1 MCLLSWKTVN
11 SLTCIF
17 ISLSKL
23 KCKNVRTNVE
33 FSAVHIVD
41 IQYILNE
48 QINKQKNSGHLLG
61 VTFWYNNIVR
71 VILFF
76 FSIASFSLTCKHVQ
90 VFPILNIMKQS
101 NTKHNL
107 PFTLDPSLATVYSFS
122 SLFI

>member
-23 KCKNVRTNVE
+23 KCKNVRISVE
-33 FSAVHIVD
+33 FSTVHIVD

-48 QINKQKNSGHLLG
+48 QINKRKSSDHLLE
-61 VTFWYNNIVR
+61 VTFWYNNIKSFS
-71 VILFF
+71 FF
-76 FSIASFSLTCKHVQ
+76 FSIASFPLTCKHVQ
-90 VFPILNIMKQS
+90 VSPILNIMKQS
-101 NTKHNL
+101 KTKHNL